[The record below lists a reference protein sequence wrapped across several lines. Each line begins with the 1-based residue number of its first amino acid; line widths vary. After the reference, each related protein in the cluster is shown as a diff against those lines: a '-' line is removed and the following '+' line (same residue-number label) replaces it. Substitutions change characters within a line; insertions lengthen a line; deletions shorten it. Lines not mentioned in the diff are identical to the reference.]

1 MELLKETLHKT
12 EYQNVVD
19 ADGHVLEAPD
29 CWEKYIEAR
38 YKPHAV
44 RIRKDDR
51 GYEYVEI
58 AGKPSKFNRPGA
70 IGILGAMGMLSR
82 DNCEWDYSRGWGEVH
97 RVGAVDAKQRIRR
110 LTAELCPRA

>member
-58 AGKPSKFNRPGA
+58 GGKPSKFNRRGA
-70 IGILGAMGMLSR
+70 IGILGAMVMLSR
-82 DNCEWDYSRGWGEVH
+82 DNWQWDYSRGCVDVAGI
-97 RVGAVDAKQRIRR
+97 GADD
-110 LTAELCPRA
+110 